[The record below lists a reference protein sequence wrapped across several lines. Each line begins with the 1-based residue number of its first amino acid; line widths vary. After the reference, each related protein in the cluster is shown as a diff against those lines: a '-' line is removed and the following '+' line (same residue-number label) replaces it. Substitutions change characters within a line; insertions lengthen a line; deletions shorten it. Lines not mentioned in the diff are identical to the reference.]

1 MDLQKQQEEKFR
13 EACCFGDTDAV
24 MTLISRGVNV
34 NSPHEI
40 NGWTGLHWACKRD
53 NVEVVRLLLTK
64 GADIDIENN
73 QAQKPAHLTTNLQIL
88 QLLGAEGPTTCE
100 GTAGNEES
108 LPITPNYLSNPPND
122 YKVQVNPG
130 SAKNLFGKAQ
140 TNGIESTDTCSA
152 PLIGKGVPASP
163 AQSSISTSMQDIL
176 PRQIPVLVGSAASIF
191 SSYPHPDTV
200 EPRLFGKMVL
210 KVRIANS
217 DDPDFIEIDL
227 QKAQINYS
235 YLLTTCCK
243 EMAVN
248 PQMVERIR
256 KLPNTRLRNDKDV
269 QRLTDYTELELVMKG
284 QSLLPLA
291 REDAQ
296 STSKNNYRSIHGYK
310 TQTILY

>member
-176 PRQIPVLVGSAASIF
+176 PRQ
-191 SSYPHPDTV
+191 
-200 EPRLFGKMVL
+200 KMVL

>member
-176 PRQIPVLVGSAASIF
+176 PRQSK
-191 SSYPHPDTV
+191 
-200 EPRLFGKMVL
+200 EMVL

-291 REDAQ
+291 REDVQ

>member
-53 NVEVVRLLLTK
+53 HVEVVRLLLTK

-130 SAKNLFGKAQ
+130 SVKNLFGKAQ

-176 PRQIPVLVGSAASIF
+176 PRQSK
-191 SSYPHPDTV
+191 
-200 EPRLFGKMVL
+200 EMVL